1 METRVE
7 SGNITIAFAILMTIL
22 LMLFVGVADLG
33 GAWATRSAMEND
45 LAAAMDQ
52 RKTTAE
58 GLVTKNVSGDW
69 FVAEGIV
76 ESLRRDGFDGKVTI
90 WVAEAKAGSVPA
102 DRRAIG
108 VWAWT
113 STTYEPMTLGRLMGE
128 IDLAAQDG
136 CHLVPYSAGTAWR
149 QNGQERVTKLVAEA
163 GSSTLVETGA
173 SMDTAPQQVRAEL
186 AKAVNEASDE

>member
-1 METRVE
+1 MGKDE
-7 SGNITIAFAILMTIL
+7 SGNITIAFAVLVSLL
-22 LMLFVGVADLG
+22 LMLFVGVMDLG

-52 RKTTAE
+52 RKTTSE

-76 ESLRRDGFDGKVTI
+76 DSLRRDGFDGQVTI
-90 WVAEAKAGSVPA
+90 WVAEAAAADVPS

-128 IDLAAQDG
+128 VGLAAEEG

-149 QNGQERVTKLVAEA
+149 QDGRERVTRLVAEA
-163 GSSTLVETGA
+163 GSSTLSETREDMSA
-173 SMDTAPQQVRAEL
+173 APRQLRDEL
-186 AKAVNEASDE
+186 AAAVAEASDE